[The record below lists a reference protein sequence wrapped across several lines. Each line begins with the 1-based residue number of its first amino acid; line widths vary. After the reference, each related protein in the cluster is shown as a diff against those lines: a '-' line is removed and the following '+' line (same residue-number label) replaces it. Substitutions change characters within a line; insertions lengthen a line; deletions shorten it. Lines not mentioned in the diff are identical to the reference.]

1 MAPKEDLT
9 SVEIINPTSE
19 DFTWNYN
26 GEPYTVRAG
35 EKTAFAKPVA
45 YHLARH
51 LSTKMIVDEVK
62 GKMGKKQIENPRDP
76 IHVKISQLSIYDTPE
91 RRIALYHILRDEEK
105 VMQLLMRYPYKGTIG
120 DLAEY
125 QAFVDKEKAKQ
136 KEEIKA

>member
-26 GEPYTVRAG
+26 GEPYTVKSG

-51 LSTKMIVDEVK
+51 LSTKIIVDAIK
-62 GKMGKKQIENPRDP
+62 GKMTKKQIENSRDS
-76 IHVKISQLSIYDTPE
+76 IHVKLSQVNLYDTPE
-91 RRIALYHILRDEEK
+91 RRIALYTILKDEEK

-120 DLAEY
+120 EMDEY
-125 QAFVDKEKAKQ
+125 KQFVEKEKVKEAK
-136 KEEIKA
+136 A